1 MKFIIKII
9 QGMMIGIGNI
19 TPGVSGSMIANSFN
33 IYEELIDALN
43 MFSKKPIKAVLG
55 IWEYLV
61 GVVLG
66 FLVGGIFISQLLKV
80 IPLYITIFFV
90 GLIFGSLPD
99 ILKEERNTKIKWY
112 HILIVL
118 IAIGLVLLLLLLEPI
133 NISNITG
140 FKLYVVYALIGFL
153 ITVPLIIPGL
163 SGATVLMVLGLYSY
177 FTNTL
182 SDLVFTLTNLDFGGF
197 FNTFTSLLVMV
208 ISAFIGLLLIAKL
221 IKYIIDNHKSSF
233 NMAIIGLLLVAPV
246 NIIIATNKEVDNL
259 FGTIDFWK
267 VLLTIIAFAIGFLIT
282 FLMGNKREVET
293 VEE

>member
-9 QGMMIGIGNI
+9 QGMMIGIGSI

-153 ITVPLIIPGL
+153 ISVPLIIPGL

>member
-140 FKLYVVYALIGFL
+140 FKLYLVYALIGFL

>member
-9 QGMMIGIGNI
+9 QGMMIGIGSI

-61 GVVLG
+61 GVILG

-80 IPLYITIFFV
+80 IPLYITIFFI

>member
-9 QGMMIGIGNI
+9 QGMMIGIGSI

-140 FKLYVVYALIGFL
+140 FKLYLVYALIGFL